1 MADIG
6 LASDRMERVTA
17 SSSRSGRRRRGRG
30 AGCRRLTL
38 TTTDNNTAAIAF
50 YHRLGLARIAVRPDG
65 VAASRRVKPSIPMH
79 DEHGR
84 AIAGEVDFELPL

>member
-1 MADIG
+1 MNFIKVD
-6 LASDRMERVTA
+6 V
-17 SSSRSGRRRRGRG
+17 
-30 AGCRRLTL
+30 GCVPVKR
-38 TTTDNNTAAIAF
+38 IAF
-50 YHRLGLARIAVRPDG
+50 YHQLGLARIAVRPDG